1 MRFHGEI
8 RLRSV
13 HGRNVMPT
21 IPRPRSRRDIV
32 AGVVAVAGV
41 DIMATRVREIEL
53 IGASVQRHFNV
64 EVRMDSEPVK
74 S

>member
-1 MRFHGEI
+1 
-8 RLRSV
+8 
-13 HGRNVMPT
+13 MPT
-21 IPRPRSRRDIV
+21 IPRPRSRRAIA

-41 DIMATRVREIEL
+41 DIMAARVLQIEV
-53 IGASVQRHFNV
+53 IGASVQRPFTV

>member
-1 MRFHGEI
+1 
-8 RLRSV
+8 
-13 HGRNVMPT
+13 MPT

-32 AGVVAVAGV
+32 AGVVAVTGV

>member
-1 MRFHGEI
+1 
-8 RLRSV
+8 
-13 HGRNVMPT
+13 
-21 IPRPRSRRDIV
+21 V

>member
-1 MRFHGEI
+1 MGFHGEI
-8 RLRSV
+8 RLRSG
-13 HGRNVMPT
+13 HGRNVVRT

-41 DIMATRVREIEL
+41 DIMAMRLLEIEV

>member
-1 MRFHGEI
+1 
-8 RLRSV
+8 
-13 HGRNVMPT
+13 MPT

-41 DIMATRVREIEL
+41 DIMATRVLEIEV

>member
-1 MRFHGEI
+1 
-8 RLRSV
+8 
-13 HGRNVMPT
+13 MPT

-32 AGVVAVAGV
+32 AGVVAVAGM
-41 DIMATRVREIEL
+41 DIMATRCLAKAV